1 MQAPSEQA
9 DRLTSPLLS
18 EAGFA
23 HAFFTRRGGVS
34 QPPWSSLNFGTSDER
49 ASVHENLARAARA
62 LGVAPER
69 VHYLSQVHGTGA
81 CVVDASSDRELTLR
95 TEGDIT
101 LSTSPLVACGVRSA
115 DCVTVLVGCRR
126 TGAVAA
132 IHSGWRGTAAN
143 VAAHGVEALRELIG
157 GPPDAVAAIG
167 PHIERC
173 CFEVDEDVAAELSG
187 CSSLGARAIERADG
201 RARVDLRAIVR
212 AQLEAAGVSGAAI
225 DDVHGCTVC
234 DAERFYSFRRDKDES
249 GRMLAAIVAR

>member
-1 MQAPSEQA
+1 MEDPSARA

-18 EAGFA
+18 RAGFS

-34 QPPWSSLNFGTSDER
+34 LPPWSSLNFGGSDER
-49 ASVHENLARAARA
+49 ASLQENLARAARA
-62 LGVAPER
+62 LGVTPER
-69 VHYLSQVHGTGA
+69 IHFLNQVHGTSA
-81 CVVDASSDRELTLR
+81 YVIDASSDREVTLR

-115 DCVTVLVGCRR
+115 DCVTILVGCRK
-126 TGAVAA
+126 TGAAAA

-143 VAAHGVEALRELIG
+143 VAARGLAALHELIG

-187 CSSLGARAIERADG
+187 SSSLGDRAVERAEG
-201 RARVDLRAIVR
+201 RARIELRAIVR
-212 AQLEAAGVSGAAI
+212 AQLEAAGVDGAAI
-225 DDVHGCTVC
+225 DDVRGCTAC
-234 DAERFYSFRRDKDES
+234 DPERFYSFRRDKDES